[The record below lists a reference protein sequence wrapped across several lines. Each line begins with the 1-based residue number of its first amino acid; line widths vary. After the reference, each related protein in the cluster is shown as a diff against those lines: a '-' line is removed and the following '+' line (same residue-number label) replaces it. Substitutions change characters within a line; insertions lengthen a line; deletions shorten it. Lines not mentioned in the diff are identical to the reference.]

1 MQADPDYKLARIG
14 YSNLVPL
21 KIDENVNKRQHGQGP
36 MDHRGESLD
45 QLISGPKLTD
55 SSIRETPSK
64 HLYDP
69 IVAPPG
75 MSQLKEVKAK

>member
-1 MQADPDYKLARIG
+1 MQADPDYKLAKIG
-14 YSNLVPL
+14 YSNLIPL
-21 KIDENVNKRQHGQGP
+21 KIDENVNRRQQGP

-45 QLISGPKLTD
+45 QLISGPKLD
-55 SSIRETPSK
+55 SSIRETPTK

-75 MSQLKEVKAK
+75 MGMSQLKELKGK